1 MSWNQKIIEEFRLNG
16 GTVGGNFSGQKILL
30 LHTIGA
36 KSGIERVNP
45 VITFKDGDQYI
56 IIASKGGAENNPD
69 WYYNLIAHPEIT
81 IEVGTDTIQVKAI
94 VIDEPERTKLYEK
107 MESRN
112 KGFSEYKEKAKDI
125 RVIPVIKL
133 YPINK

>member
-16 GTVGGNFSGQKILL
+16 GTVGGHFAGQKILL

-45 VITFKDGDQYI
+45 VVTFQDGDHYI
-56 IIASKGGAENNPD
+56 ITASKAGAENNPD
-69 WYYNLIAHPEIT
+69 WYYNLLAHPEIT
-81 IEVGTDTIQVKAI
+81 IEVGTAKFNVRAI
-94 VIDEPERTKLYEK
+94 VADEPERTTLYEK
-107 MESRN
+107 MESIS
-112 KGFSEYKEKAKDI
+112 KGFSEYKEKTKGI

-133 YPINK
+133 HRIDK